1 MLTIKNKP
9 ILAIAIFIAIA
20 LIIYATFAKNTS
32 ESEYKMFIKPDGEYH
47 IAVYSYTSLISLMPG
62 SSGDRP
68 GVIKLYNKSNQL
80 IAEKDIEMLQL
91 IDNVEWSDPG
101 VHIPLVVDW
110 ELPVNPRK

>member
-1 MLTIKNKP
+1 
-9 ILAIAIFIAIA
+9 
-20 LIIYATFAKNTS
+20 
-32 ESEYKMFIKPDGEYH
+32 MFIKPDGEYH

-91 IDNVEWSDPG
+91 IDNVEWSDTG